1 MTVIIVFHYTVRVRK
16 KSTTSLDIKD
26 EWIFVAAFLFGFG
39 LENILLFLLAATV
52 ATAAVSTERKVDH
65 RVALKYIN
73 KGKINRSFINEIH
86 FCGIINVLQ
95 NFK

>member
-1 MTVIIVFHYTVRVRK
+1 M
-16 KSTTSLDIKD
+16 
-26 EWIFVAAFLFGFG
+26 AAFLFGFG

-52 ATAAVSTERKVDH
+52 ATAAVSTERNVDH